1 MLASEHQCPDT
12 MRTFCGFGSTMLSIC
27 RFLHIL
33 RGFGNIFVT
42 FASDMSD
49 ALNNKRWEQI
59 GFLLQ
64 HERNCQ
70 KLGQD
75 VFARK
80 MDTRQESISRIEA
93 GTRRIDILEL
103 IEYAKVLGFSIT
115 EIAWKI
121 ETYLSA
127 LRLLPLPKMNVLD
140 KKIRVEVSW
149 HENSFSASVA
159 DFLPGTF
166 EFTADTFAELQI
178 EVEEGIDSH
187 IKGMVAN
194 GDKVPWWLAKKKYEF
209 EYNFSDATS
218 LLNAYSPYVT
228 LAAIN
233 RVTGIN
239 QNLLSRYAKGQKNAS
254 STQLKRIAEAIQ
266 KIGRELTAV
275 VV

>member
-1 MLASEHQCPDT
+1 M
-12 MRTFCGFGSTMLSIC
+12 
-27 RFLHIL
+27 
-33 RGFGNIFVT
+33 IFIT

-49 ALNNKRWEQI
+49 TLNNKRWEQI

-80 MDTRQESISRIEA
+80 MDVRQESISRIEA
-93 GTRRIDILEL
+93 GKRRIDILEL
-103 IEYAKVLGFSIT
+103 IEYAEALGFSIT

-149 HENSFSASVA
+149 CENGFSASVA

-166 EFTADTFAELQI
+166 VFTSETFAKFQI
-178 EVEEGIDSH
+178 DVEEEIDSY
-187 IKGMVAN
+187 IKGMVAH
-194 GDKVPWWLAKKKYEF
+194 GDKVPWWLAKKNYEF
-209 EYNFSDATS
+209 QYKFHNGKS
-218 LLNAYSPYVT
+218 LLNAYSPYIS
-228 LAAIN
+228 LAAIS
-233 RVTGIN
+233 RVSGIN
-239 QNLLSRYAKGQKNAS
+239 QNLLSQYAKGQKNAS

>member
-1 MLASEHQCPDT
+1 MSE
-12 MRTFCGFGSTMLSIC
+12 
-27 RFLHIL
+27 
-33 RGFGNIFVT
+33 
-42 FASDMSD
+42 

-59 GFLLQ
+59 GYLLK
-64 HERNCQ
+64 HERNCL

-75 VFARK
+75 IFARK
-80 MDTRQESISRIEA
+80 MDTRQESISRIEV

-103 IEYAKVLGFSIT
+103 IEYAEVLGFSIT

-127 LRLLPLPKMNVLD
+127 QRLLPLPKMNVLD

-149 HENSFSASVA
+149 HDNSFSTSVA
-159 DFLPGTF
+159 DILPETF
-166 EFTADTFAELQI
+166 EFTTDTFAELRI
-178 EVEEGIDSH
+178 EVEEGIDSY
-187 IKGMVAN
+187 IKGDVAN
-194 GDKVPWWLAKKKYEF
+194 GDKVPLWLAKKKYEF
-209 EYNFSDATS
+209 EFKFLDATS

-254 STQLKRIAEAIQ
+254 SAQLKRIADAIQ
-266 KIGRELTAV
+266 KIGREFTAV

>member
-1 MLASEHQCPDT
+1 MSE
-12 MRTFCGFGSTMLSIC
+12 
-27 RFLHIL
+27 
-33 RGFGNIFVT
+33 
-42 FASDMSD
+42 

-70 KLGQD
+70 ELGQD

-80 MDTRQESISRIEA
+80 MDARQESISRMEA
-93 GTRRIDILEL
+93 GKRRIDILEL
-103 IEYAKVLGFSIT
+103 IEYAEVLGFSIT
-115 EIAWKI
+115 QIAWKI

-140 KKIRVEVSW
+140 KKIRVEVSLC
-149 HENSFSASVA
+149 ENNFSASVA
-159 DFLPGTF
+159 DIVAGTF
-166 EFTADTFAELQI
+166 VFTAETFAELQI

-187 IKGMVAN
+187 IKGLAAN

-209 EYNFSDATS
+209 EYKFLDAKS
-218 LLNAYSPYVT
+218 LLNAYSPYVSFAT
-228 LAAIN
+228 IS
-233 RVTGIN
+233 RVTDIN

-254 STQLKRIAEAIQ
+254 PSQLKRITEAIQ
-266 KIGRELTAV
+266 KIGKELTSV

>member
-1 MLASEHQCPDT
+1 
-12 MRTFCGFGSTMLSIC
+12 
-27 RFLHIL
+27 
-33 RGFGNIFVT
+33 
-42 FASDMSD
+42 MSKE
-49 ALNNKRWEQI
+49 LYNKRRKQI

-64 HERNCQ
+64 HERKCQ
-70 KLGQD
+70 HLEQE
-75 VFARK
+75 VVAQK
-80 MDTRQESISRIEA
+80 MDVKQEDISKIES

-103 IEYAKVLGFSIT
+103 IDYAEVLGGSIT
-115 EIAWKI
+115 EVAWKI

-149 HENSFSASVA
+149 YENSFSASVA

-194 GDKVPWWLAKKKYEF
+194 GDKVPRWLAKKKYEF

-239 QNLLSRYAKGQKNAS
+239 QNLLSRYANGQKNAS